1 VESSLVLLFIVWLFF
16 AASVVGG
23 LVFGKV
29 LAHGS
34 AGGGRGMGHLAD
46 RRSDPITFTM
56 MMVLYGFIALL
67 LLVATDAFDQVPGL
81 AEKVGFD
88 QPIQENTG

>member
-1 VESSLVLLFIVWLFF
+1 
-16 AASVVGG
+16 
-23 LVFGKV
+23 
-29 LAHGS
+29 
-34 AGGGRGMGHLAD
+34 
-46 RRSDPITFTM
+46 M